1 MGSSP
6 VAVSRGGRNVDLNDH
21 RIYRVTSIGRPLDPS
36 YRTNLAVLVLM
47 PVAALVAALAAAIR
61 GDGFGAIAAQ
71 ALVGPAAAFGA
82 WALARELAP
91 DDNPAAFVSMA
102 LAFAASLTVA
112 SPSLLLL
119 FTTLGMVRIVNRT
132 VGPPARLTDSLVVLG
147 LILATAWIIRS
158 PVLPVVGAVAFALDA
173 SLEDGT
179 RRQLAFAMLALV
191 GAAVALGVVDTATE
205 SHTLPVATG
214 VLIGIVSVGFG
225 IAIARTRRVSSVADM
240 TGQPLSVNRVRAGMF
255 IALLVAVQ
263 AVLLGTE
270 GLELSALVWATL
282 AGVAIGGVGSRE

>member
-1 MGSSP
+1 MTHD
-6 VAVSRGGRNVDLNDH
+6 RL
-21 RIYRVTSIGRPLDPS
+21 YRVTSIGRPLDPS

-47 PVAALVAALAAAIR
+47 PVAALVAAVAAAIR
-61 GDGFGAIAAQ
+61 GDGLGAIAAQ
-71 ALVGPAAAFGA
+71 ALVGPTAAFGA

-119 FTTLGMVRIVNRT
+119 FATLGMVRIVNRT

-147 LILATAWIIRS
+147 LILATAWITRS

-179 RRQLAFAMLALV
+179 RRQLAFAVLALV
-191 GAAVALGVVDTATE
+191 GAAVALGVVDTA
-205 SHTLPVATG
+205 
-214 VLIGIVSVGFG
+214 
-225 IAIARTRRVSSVADM
+225 D
-240 TGQPLSVNRVRAGMF
+240 
-255 IALLVAVQ
+255 
-263 AVLLGTE
+263 
-270 GLELSALVWATL
+270 
-282 AGVAIGGVGSRE
+282 

>member
-1 MGSSP
+1 MT
-6 VAVSRGGRNVDLNDH
+6 ND

-47 PVAALVAALAAAIR
+47 PVAAVVAALVAAIR
-61 GDGFGAIAAQ
+61 GDPAGAIAAQ

-214 VLIGIVSVGFG
+214 ALIGIVSVGFG

-282 AGVAIGGVGSRE
+282 AGVAIGGVGNR